1 MTKNF
6 RMPWE

>member
-6 RMPWE
+6 I

>member
-6 RMPWE
+6 H